1 MKVYTLTIA
10 YNEEKEEIEYISE
23 EIADDDAEVTMER
36 GTIVLN
42 DYFDEEGLELIAGC
56 YIMGEA

>member
-10 YNEEKEEIEYISE
+10 YNEDEEEVEYISE
-23 EIADDDAEVTMER
+23 EIADDEAGVIMEY

-42 DYFDEEGLELIAGC
+42 DYFDEEGLELISGC
-56 YIMGEA
+56 YIIGEA

>member
-10 YNEEKEEIEYISE
+10 YNEEKEEIEYVCE
-23 EIADDDAEVTMER
+23 EIIDDKVDITIER
-36 GTIVLN
+36 GTMVLN